1 MVVHLSGD
9 CVRVYPADCVD
20 TVLVIVQLCGVCESL
35 PCGLCRDSAGGC
47 SALWCVRVYLADCV
61 ETVLVV
67 VQLSGVWE
75 AVSCGQEIL
84 AVHLVTVGVHPADCE
99 AVLFTW

>member
-1 MVVHLSGD
+1 MLVVVHLSGVWPSGD
-9 CVRVYPADCVD
+9 
-20 TVLVIVQLCGVCESL
+20 
-35 PCGLCRDSAGGC
+35 
-47 SALWCVRVYLADCV
+47 CVRVYLADCV